1 MSCARFPR
9 IVGKTV
15 KQQFP
20 SGFSKSLIVTD
31 TRGFVFQPK
40 ALQLWSPP
48 RVRQTQRRRALRH
61 SEPCPAEHMEFMR
74 ISMKTWPFTTKPVYS
89 PPVHAETWPIKLA
102 FNKDLKCKEII
113 DREQTSTSYHITFLS
128 YRQDLPIQ
136 YPIIAAVPGD
146 RRHDLIWKSEKNE
159 ATEVICLM
167 NCCPLYT
174 MYFSRN
180 VTTVMCGLSR

>member
-1 MSCARFPR
+1 
-9 IVGKTV
+9 
-15 KQQFP
+15 
-20 SGFSKSLIVTD
+20 
-31 TRGFVFQPK
+31 
-40 ALQLWSPP
+40 
-48 RVRQTQRRRALRH
+48 
-61 SEPCPAEHMEFMR
+61 MEFMR